1 MFSSRLITL
10 NSSVRLIYDEV
21 VSFQKIV
28 YRNTWSF
35 EQKKT
40 VNSSCLIYPSF
51 NLVDKTLKRK
61 FSQCDQHLSQ
71 RQQDVKEDSMPQPT
85 TKLLKISIIGTPNTG
100 KSTFI
105 NQIVGRRVSCIIMKF
120 DLFYHRPTL
129 ITARLFIILE
139 YNSRIF
145 SLIAC
150 LII

>member
-21 VSFQKIV
+21 VSFQKTV
-28 YRNTWSF
+28 YRNIWSL
-35 EQKKT
+35 EQKT
-40 VNSSCLIYPSF
+40 SVNSSLIYPSY
-51 NLVDKTLKRK
+51 NLVDKTFKRK
-61 FSQCDQHLSQ
+61 FSQCDQHYLSQ
-71 RQQDVKEDSMPQPT
+71 SQQDVKEYSMPQPT

-105 NQIVGRRVSCIIMKF
+105 NQIVGRRVSCIIMEF
-120 DLFYHRPTL
+120 DLFNHTL

-145 SLIAC
+145 SLIVC